1 MPEKTY
7 TDPPNMP
14 DDERM
19 TAAEF
24 KVVREFLG
32 LTGDWLATH
41 LDVSPRTV
49 RHWEQGKYAIPDGVR
64 LAVEKL
70 EQRTGAFVAGLSEK
84 LMDLPD
90 PGVVTYRD
98 DTEYRAAHPDAEF
111 PASWHRAVVAR
122 VAQEVP
128 GLSIAFAS
136 DVQDLTSSDH
146 PKTHA

>member
-1 MPEKTY
+1 MPEKSY
-7 TDPPNMP
+7 TDPSGMP

-19 TAAEF
+19 TPAEF

-32 LTGDWLATH
+32 LTGDWLAAH
-41 LDVSPRTV
+41 LGVSPRTV

-64 LAVEKL
+64 LAVEDL
-70 EQRTGAFVAGLSEK
+70 ERRTGEFVSGIIEK

-90 PGVVTYRD
+90 PAVITYRD
-98 DTEYRAAHPDAEF
+98 DAEYKAAHPDAEF

-128 GLSIAFAS
+128 ALSIAFAG
-136 DVQDLTSSDH
+136 DVHDT
-146 PKTHA
+146 P

>member
-1 MPEKTY
+1 MTEY
-7 TDPPNMP
+7 TDPPGMP

-19 TAAEF
+19 TSAEF

-32 LTGDWLATH
+32 LTGDWLAAH

-64 LAVEKL
+64 LAVGDL
-70 EQRTGAFVAGLSEK
+70 EQRTAEFINGIVGK
-84 LMDLPD
+84 LLDLPD
-90 PGVVTYRD
+90 PAVITYRD
-98 DTEYRAAHPDAEF
+98 DAEYHVAHPEIGF

-128 GLSIAFAS
+128 ALSIVFAS
-136 DVQDLTSSDH
+136 DVRE
-146 PKTHA
+146 PAAR